1 MAPRAYWKGILRL
14 SLVTCPVELFPASSL
29 AERTHFHMINRKT
42 GNRLHQQM
50 VDEKTGETVEKDDKG
65 RGYEIGKDR
74 YVEIDDEELQ
84 AVQLEST
91 HVIDI
96 DAFVPRSEIDIRY
109 LDKPYYIAPASKIG
123 TEAFAV
129 IRDAMKNK
137 DRVGLAHV
145 VLSHREHV
153 VALEPLG
160 KGMLATTLRYGS
172 EVRDEDAFFSDIPAP
187 KIDRDMVELA
197 EHILDGKAAH
207 FDASQFKDRYE
218 AALKALVRRKAAG
231 KEIAVPTKAEKPD
244 NVINLMDAL
253 RRSLES
259 SGQPRRGPA
268 SRGPRDRH
276 SRPKKKLRP
285 GASTKRR
292 RRRAA

>member
-1 MAPRAYWKGILRL
+1 MAPRAYWKGVLRL

-29 AERTHFHMINRKT
+29 AERTHFHMISRKT

-50 VDEKTGETVEKDDKG
+50 VDEQTGEVVDKDDKG

-74 YVEIDDEELQ
+74 YVEIADEELA

-96 DAFVPRSEIDIRY
+96 DAFVPRSEIDTRY
-109 LDKPYYIAPASKIG
+109 LDKPYYVAPTGKVG
-123 TEAFAV
+123 PEAFAV
-129 IRDAMKNK
+129 VRDAMKNK
-137 DRVGLAHV
+137 DRVGLARI

-153 VALEPLG
+153 IALEPLD
-160 KGMLATTLRYGS
+160 KGMLATTLRYDD
-172 EVRDEDAFFSDIPAP
+172 EVRDEGAFFSDIRAP
-187 KIDRDMVELA
+187 KVDRDMVALA
-197 EHILDGKAAH
+197 EHILESKAAH
-207 FDASQFKDRYE
+207 FDPSRFKDRYE

-253 RRSLES
+253 RLSLEGGRQPES
-259 SGQPRRGPA
+259 EGRGQ
-268 SRGPRDRH
+268 RDRN
-276 SRPKKKLRP
+276 SRTKKRQP
-285 GASTKRR
+285 SAPAKRR